1 MRRHD
6 RYDLLAASGNLCS
19 PVKTLQSLTKRLHL
33 VGWLLDRRITQAVCP
48 PRSKSISP
56 LSRAVAPHRRLF
68 CSQRFL
74 LVLLL
79 PCIVTAAYALPS
91 SLLRLS
97 EYQKQNWQVEDGLPE
112 NNVRMIVQQSDG
124 MLLLATSSGLARF
137 DGLHFHRVPVEAGGL
152 FNNEAVNALLPNG
165 TNDLWIGTD
174 GRGMVHHTASGTVEV
189 SERAG
194 FHNER
199 IRMFYKDANGVLWIA
214 TQNGIER
221 LQNDRLESISGVGM
235 ISGDI
240 TTPFAEDGHGG
251 MFFVTSSGVFHWWN
265 GVTQRYSLSGSNS
278 DMPSAVYRDPQSR
291 IWVGTAH
298 HLVQLVPRKCAS
310 CGVRSGDAPQYDSV
324 TRATLSSQVTALV
337 GDAAGSIWIGTRSS
351 GMWRLASDGLSHWS
365 SEEGLPDNCIHSLFI
380 DDEQNLWIGMLNGGL
395 SRWRKGPLAPFG
407 APEGF
412 HATYSANVLA
422 DSHGDLW
429 LGTWDKGLFRVH
441 EGKLLPTSPPGMP
454 ISTPI
459 RALAE
464 DHKGQIWVGTWFDGI
479 YRYDSRTFHH
489 YLLGNESPGNA
500 ISSILADGHGGL
512 WIGTYTGVF
521 YFPLGEPDIQ
531 HRSQFI
537 ESKLVTSMIED
548 RDGSV
553 LVGTST
559 GLYRIRNGAV
569 AIISGMP
576 HPHVLSLVLDSKG
589 YVWAGTKAGGLVAV
603 SGDRVLLMPAKSEI
617 SNLQVNTAI
626 EDGDGHLWLGTY
638 QGIVR
643 LSIAEL
649 HAVVNGL
656 QSQLSAVMLGKADGM
671 RSSECGSPSKP
682 SSARLSNGT
691 LWFATSEG
699 FVHTTDVAEKLGATS
714 PIAKITGWTLSND
727 PDAVDTASPPQG
739 SSIELKAEQS
749 DLLFLF
755 NAKLLA
761 NPAHVEYRY
770 RLDRYD
776 TEWTDTHAHS
786 ARYHRLPAGKYRFEV
801 QARASGEEWSS
812 AVATID
818 VKRHPNLYQTWYFYL
833 ALGLL
838 AIAVAV
844 QFFRRRVQLM
854 KGRIGIV
861 LEERNRISRECHDT
875 LMAGFAAISWQLE
888 ATAKLF
894 RDSDAASTPAAASCE
909 LARSMVSH
917 CQAEARRIIWDLRE
931 TDEVT
936 NILSQALG
944 RALAANPLQ
953 DGIQTTLEVEGDEL
967 PLSPGCVHHLV
978 CIGQEAVSNAIR
990 HARPSHILI
999 LLKYEADSLSLYIHD
1014 DGRGFQSSEMNGP
1027 KRGHFG
1033 IPVMEERARKLGGTL
1048 RLQTSTEAGTE
1059 VTVRV
1064 SFSAMSQPLHQ
1075 EHQIIRWIGI

>member
-1 MRRHD
+1 M
-6 RYDLLAASGNLCS
+6 
-19 PVKTLQSLTKRLHL
+19 
-33 VGWLLDRRITQAVCP
+33 LDRRIKHPARAQRLHPVK
-48 PRSKSISP
+48 R
-56 LSRAVAPHRRLF
+56 LSRPIPTLRWPF
-68 CSQRFL
+68 CLQQFF
-74 LVLLL
+74 VLLL
-79 PCIVTAAYALPS
+79 FSFMVTAAYALPP
-91 SLLRLS
+91 SLLKLS

-112 NNVRMIVQQSDG
+112 NNVRMIVQQPDG

-137 DGLHFHRVPVEAGGL
+137 DGQHFHRFPIEVGGL
-152 FNNEAVNALLPNG
+152 FNNEAVNALLPIG
-165 TNDLWIGTD
+165 ANDLWFGTD
-174 GRGMVHHTASGTVEV
+174 GRGMLHHTASGTVEI

-199 IRMFYKDANGVLWIA
+199 IRMFYKDTGGVLWIA
-214 TQNGIER
+214 TQNGVER
-221 LQNDRLESISGVGM
+221 LQNDHLESIPNVGM

-240 TTPFAEDGHGG
+240 TTPFAEDGYGG
-251 MFFVTSSGVFHWWN
+251 MFFVTSSGLFHWQN
-265 GVTQRYSLSGSNS
+265 GVTQRYSLRGSIS
-278 DMPSAVYRDPQSR
+278 DMPSAVYRDPQR
-291 IWVGTAH
+291 RMWVGTMR
-298 HLVQLVPRKCAS
+298 HLIQLVPRKCAS
-310 CGVRSGDAPQYDSV
+310 CTLHSGDAPEYDQA
-324 TRATLSSQVTALV
+324 TRAAISSQVTALV
-337 GDAAGSIWIGTRSS
+337 GDAAGSIWIGTRSD
-351 GMWRLASDGLSHWS
+351 GIWRFASDGLSHWNS
-365 SEEGLPDNCIHSLFI
+365 GNGLPDDCIHSLFI
-380 DDEQNLWIGMLNGGL
+380 DDEQNLWIGMLTGGL

-407 APEGF
+407 KPEGF

-429 LGTWDKGLFRVH
+429 LGTWDKGLFRLH
-441 EGKLLPTSPPGMP
+441 NGKLNPTSPPGMP
-454 ISTPI
+454 IATPI

-464 DHKGQIWVGTWFDGI
+464 DRKGQLWVGTWFDGV
-479 YRYDSRTFHH
+479 YGYDGHHFHH
-489 YLLGNESPGNA
+489 YLLGNESLGNA
-500 ISSILADGHGGL
+500 ISSILADSRGGL

-521 YFPLGEPDIQ
+521 YFPLGEPDIR
-531 HRSQFI
+531 HRSLFI
-537 ESKLVTSMIED
+537 DSKLVTCMIED

-559 GLYRIRNGAV
+559 GLYRIRDGKV
-569 AIISGMP
+569 SIFSGMP
-576 HPHVLSLVLDSKG
+576 HPHVLSLVLDSQG
-589 YVWAGTKAGGLVAV
+589 YVWAGTKAGGLLALK
-603 SGDRVLLMPAKSEI
+603 GDRVILMPAKSEI
-617 SNLQVNTAI
+617 SDLQVNTAI

-656 QSQLSAVMLGKADGM
+656 QPQLSAVMLGKADGM

-682 SSARLSNGT
+682 SSARLPDGT
-691 LWFATSEG
+691 LWFATSNG
-699 FVHTTDVAEKLGATS
+699 FVHTTDVAEMLGATS
-714 PIAKITGWTLSND
+714 PTATITGWTLSND
-727 PDAVDTASPPQG
+727 PDAIDAAGSPKG

-749 DLLFLF
+749 DILFLF

-770 RLDRYD
+770 RLDGYD
-776 TEWTDTHAHS
+776 TEWTNTHTHS
-786 ARYHRLPAGKYRFEV
+786 ASYHRLPQGKYRFEV

-812 AVATID
+812 AVAAIE
-818 VKRHPNLYQTWYFYL
+818 VERHPNLYQTWYFYL

-838 AIAVAV
+838 AIAIAV
-844 QFFRRRVQLM
+844 QFFRRRMQLM

-861 LEERNRISRECHDT
+861 LEERNRIARECHDT

-894 RDSDAASTPAAASCE
+894 RDSDAGSTPAAASCE

-936 NILSQALG
+936 NILSQALS
-944 RALAANPLQ
+944 RALAANQLQ
-953 DGIQTTLEVEGDEL
+953 EGIKTTLEVEGDEL
-967 PLSPGCVHHLV
+967 PLAPGCVHHLV

-990 HARPSHILI
+990 HAKPSHILI
-999 LLKYEADSLSLYIHD
+999 LLKYDADALSLYIHD

-1027 KRGHFG
+1027 RRGHFG

-1059 VTVRV
+1059 VTVKV
-1064 SFSAMSQPLHQ
+1064 SFSAMRQPLHQ